1 MTRSALLQLT
11 IIVLLVCA
19 AVAGLLWWYVQQA
32 DVRLQQLSVTR
43 DAKQAELANLSQMT
57 QAQEKLDGLTL
68 DERETTQLALL
79 RHLELENVPINFQVI
94 SREARPSGDTTLIT
108 RAISLQMVNGYSEH
122 MALLDQLFGNGK
134 IQINK
139 VTMMR
144 AQKPEVSDPVDMVV
158 EGMIYSL
165 EKTLV
170 PHTDGLAAPIA
181 AEPMAPAA
189 PVAPAAVEPNSMPMD
204 DVTSTVELSE
214 TAPNAA
220 DDAEVDVPSGPLS
233 PDDVDLN
240 EGPAAP
246 KGMQT
251 TPATD
256 EVR

>member
-11 IIVLLVCA
+11 IIILLVCA
-19 AVAGLLWWYVQQA
+19 AVAGLLWWYIQQA
-32 DVRLQQLSVTR
+32 DVRLQQLNITR
-43 DAKQAELANLSQMT
+43 DAKQAELSNLSQMT
-57 QAQEKLDGLTL
+57 EAQEKLDGLTL

-108 RAISLQMVNGYSEH
+108 RAISLQMVNGYVEH

-144 AQKPEVSDPVDMVV
+144 AEKPEVADPVDMVV

-170 PHTDGLAAPIA
+170 PEATTSAQGMTQPSSSAMTEPVASAAPLNDVTPTIPANPVVSATVPVA
-181 AEPMAPAA
+181 AEAEVLTKPRP
-189 PVAPAAVEPNSMPMD
+189 D
-204 DVTSTVELSE
+204 E
-214 TAPNAA
+214 TA
-220 DDAEVDVPSGPLS
+220 
-233 PDDVDLN
+233 LN
-240 EGPAAP
+240 EAP
-246 KGMQT
+246 NIATGAPE
-251 TPATD
+251 TPAMN
-256 EVR
+256 EAQP